1 MTNSETT
8 NKFCPDISHK
18 KGTNLLSKT
27 GLRFLEYKNEV
38 HQGIKADKSSLNKE
52 ERREKPLLI
61 MKFRP
66 KTES

>member
-27 GLRFLEYKNEV
+27 GLRFLEYKNEA
-38 HQGIKADKSSLNKE
+38 HQEIKADKSSLN
-52 ERREKPLLI
+52 
-61 MKFRP
+61 
-66 KTES
+66 